1 MFRTTPTLALPLMGR
16 ELFLS
21 PALFPST
28 SFPLRGAKRGFE
40 EHCSEPLSAQS
51 DAADWAG
58 TVGMGVVFNK

>member
-1 MFRTTPTLALPLMGR
+1 MK
-16 ELFLS
+16 
-21 PALFPST
+21 T

-58 TVGMGVVFNK
+58 TVGMGVVSAVVTYCYALQETYLRASS